1 MPKTSIVEGLKW
13 IFHKGEKPQ
22 LTPEERSEF
31 RRAQQ
36 AADSFK
42 GSGWILGGK
51 NPHLK
56 PLQQ

>member
-1 MPKTSIVEGLKW
+1 MEKESIVEGLKR
-13 IFHKGEKPQ
+13 IFWEADQKQ
-22 LTPEERSEF
+22 LTEEERSEF

-51 NPHLK
+51 NPRFK
-56 PLQQ
+56 PIQ